1 MPAEQEKVG
10 IKLRCYKLLDTN
22 SKVKKGWNSWLSIN
36 PMGRIIRQS
45 QPMERIAVFWGR
57 EEGLLAV
64 NLWPPVNFHREST
77 SSKCCPK
84 WIQICCQVSVTDPL
98 WVSSLAKWTRSQL
111 SHNINA
117 TSSEGLELPLPPS
130 LTLSFAKVSWHSRE
144 AAGQGK
150 PYSQEQPL
158 WERPSCYMPNLPH
171 CEITHFQT
179 HMLPQLLSPSPA
191 AESKFQ
197 CSYRKQVVYL
207 FTCSDFSNYTKIC
220 HCTWHF
226 FPTMN

>member
-1 MPAEQEKVG
+1 MSSNSKFA
-10 IKLRCYKLLDTN
+10 TN
-22 SKVKKGWNSWLSIN
+22 SKVKHGWNRWLPIKPVGS
-36 PMGRIIRQS
+36 MIRWS

-57 EEGLLAV
+57 EEGLPAV
-64 NLWPPVNFHREST
+64 NLSGLLETFTGKEL

-117 TSSEGLELPLPPS
+117 TSSEGPELPVPPS
-130 LTLSFAKVSWHSRE
+130 LTLGFAKGSWHSRE

-150 PYSQEQPL
+150 PYSREQPL

-171 CEITHFQT
+171 CEITHF
-179 HMLPQLLSPSPA
+179 
-191 AESKFQ
+191 
-197 CSYRKQVVYL
+197 
-207 FTCSDFSNYTKIC
+207 
-220 HCTWHF
+220 
-226 FPTMN
+226 